1 MPYLIGDKT
10 TSDPQQLRKLVT
22 FLQILDNDTKNQRAY
37 WRLFWDQM
45 TLTDENR
52 HLVPE
57 YQPSYN

>member
-10 TSDPQQLRKLVT
+10 TSNPQQLRKLVT
-22 FLQILDNDTKNQRAY
+22 FLQILDNDAKNQRVY

-57 YQPSYN
+57 YQPNYN